1 MWHPYYSKDDKEKKK
16 KSIEK
21 DFKNMLDIVTE
32 IIPNMKKKNKREYG
46 RKCYKNLWENTKE
59 NIGEYR
65 KNY

>member
-1 MWHPYYSKDDKEKKK
+1 MWHPYYSKDDKEKKKK

-46 RKCYKNLWENTKE
+46 RKCYKNL
-59 NIGEYR
+59 
-65 KNY
+65 